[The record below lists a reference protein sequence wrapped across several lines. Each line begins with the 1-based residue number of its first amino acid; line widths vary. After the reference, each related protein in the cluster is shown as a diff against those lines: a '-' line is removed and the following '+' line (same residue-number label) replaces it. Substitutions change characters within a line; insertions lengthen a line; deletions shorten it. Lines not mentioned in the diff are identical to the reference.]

1 MTFLIDIIWFSMIL
15 IAIVFSIVNNTEA
28 ETVAA
33 ISSGAKTAI
42 NLSLIMMGNM
52 AFWLGITKISDKAGI
67 SRMINKLLIPINK
80 KLFPEYKSSDEVME
94 KISMNMTANL
104 LGLSN
109 AATPLGLEAMRLM
122 DRDRTEPSAA
132 VILFVVINTT
142 SLQIIPTQI
151 AALRSAYG
159 SESAFGIMPYVWIC
173 SFISLVMCIIFCKLI
188 ERVKRCRK

>member
-173 SFISLVMCIIFCKLI
+173 SFISLIMCIIFCKLI
-188 ERVKRCRK
+188 DCSF